1 MMDLPCTA
9 PSEQSKVQGRGLKK
23 TVLAA
28 EISVPSAITCN
39 ATA

>member
-1 MMDLPCTA
+1 MTDLPSTA
-9 PSEQSKVQGRGLKK
+9 SSDWSEVQGRGLKK